1 MFPERAGDQHR
12 RPLLTLAITFSLLM
26 HLAGAGVWLYF
37 NRELAP
43 LVAKFL
49 PRPSPTP
56 EIVALSDAITI
67 EKRTVPRQ
75 SRRSQPHPAT
85 RRAVSRPQPQRV
97 AQLPAPPA
105 PPIPTLAPL
114 PTTEPTRAPTREPT
128 TAPTAEPTYRPLRGN
143 VHHPRAAPTP
153 EPQRAPPVTP
163 PQTQVVKQQPSSRNA
178 FSPQQI
184 AALDAQFQRTI
195 DASRRSLTDV
205 PPQRRPPARNPQQR
219 RYEAIMAGTPE
230 MFFAAAQ
237 GDCIDL
243 EDTVTRGPVHVY
255 YIRCTIR
262 YPDDYFENV
271 SYPWP
276 YKFPASADPFQQPP
290 GALIFHGQGPPPGFV
305 LPPNF
310 ALSRAICS
318 FYRAQ
323 CERLIERERAAGNQP
338 APGG

>member
-1 MFPERAGDQHR
+1 MFPERADERR
-12 RPLLTLAITFSLLM
+12 RPILTLALTFSLLM
-26 HLAGAGVWLYF
+26 HLAGAGTWLYF
-37 NRELAP
+37 NRQLAP
-43 LVAKFL
+43 LVAKL
-49 PRPSPTP
+49 VPRPSPTP

-75 SRRSQPHPAT
+75 ARRSQARPAL
-85 RRAVSRPQPQRV
+85 RRAVSRPQPRRV
-97 AQLPAPPA
+97 AQLPAPPV
-105 PPIPTLAPL
+105 PPIPTLAPI
-114 PTTEPTRAPTREPT
+114 PTAEPTREPT
-128 TAPTAEPTYRPLRGN
+128 TPPNAEPTYRPLHGTL
-143 VHHPRAAPTP
+143 HHPRAAPTP
-153 EPQRAPPVTP
+153 QPQRAPAETP
-163 PQTQVVKQQPSSRNA
+163 PPAQVVKPSPPRARNA

-205 PPQRRPPARNPQQR
+205 PSQRRPPARNPQQQ

-262 YPDDYFENV
+262 YPDGYFENV

-276 YKFPASADPFQQPP
+276 YKFPASADPFQLAP

-305 LPPNF
+305 LPRNF

-338 APGG
+338 APGQ

>member
-1 MFPERAGDQHR
+1 MFPERADDRR
-12 RPLLTLAITFSLLM
+12 RPILTLAITFSLLL
-26 HLAGAGVWLYF
+26 HLAGAGSWLYF
-37 NRELAP
+37 NRQLQP
-43 LVAKFL
+43 LVAKLF
-49 PRPSPTP
+49 PHPSPTP

-75 SRRSQPHPAT
+75 SRRAQPRLAM
-85 RRAVSRPQPQRV
+85 RRALARPQPRRV
-97 AQLPAPPA
+97 AQLPAPQM

-114 PTTEPTRAPTREPT
+114 PTTEPT
-128 TAPTAEPTYRPLRGN
+128 TAPSAEPTYRPRRGTI
-143 VHHPRAAPTP
+143 HHPRAAPTP
-153 EPQRAPPVTP
+153 EPPRAPPETP
-163 PQTQVVKQQPSSRNA
+163 PPARVAKPSQRSARNA

-205 PPQRRPPARNPQQR
+205 PPQRRPPARNPQQQ
-219 RYEAIMAGTPE
+219 RYEAVMAGTPE
-230 MFFAAAQ
+230 MFYAAAQ
-237 GDCIDL
+237 GDCTDL
-243 EDTVTRGPVHVY
+243 EDVVTRGSVHVY

-262 YPDDYFENV
+262 YPDGYFENV

-276 YKFPASADPFQQPP
+276 YKFPASADPFQLPP

-310 ALSRAICS
+310 ALSRAICT

-323 CERLIERERAAGNQP
+323 CERLIEREKAAGNQP
-338 APGG
+338 APGE

>member
-1 MFPERAGDQHR
+1 MFPERADERG
-12 RPLLTLAITFSLLM
+12 RPILTLALTFSLLL
-26 HLAGAGVWLYF
+26 HLAGAGTWLYF
-37 NRELAP
+37 NRQLAP

-75 SRRSQPHPAT
+75 ARRSRP
-85 RRAVSRPQPQRV
+85 RRALSRPQPRRV
-97 AQLPAPPA
+97 AQLPAPPL

-114 PTTEPTRAPTREPT
+114 PTTEPTRAPAHEPT
-128 TAPTAEPTYRPLRGN
+128 TAPTAEPTYRPLRGTI
-143 VHHPRAAPTP
+143 HHPRAAPTP
-153 EPQRAPPVTP
+153 EPQRAPRETP
-163 PQTQVVKQQPSSRNA
+163 PPTPVVKQSQRSARNA

-205 PPQRRPPARNPQQR
+205 PRQRRPPARNPQQQ

-230 MFFAAAQ
+230 MFFDAAQ

-262 YPDDYFENV
+262 YSDGYFENV

-276 YKFPASADPFQQPP
+276 YKFPASADPFQLPP

-310 ALSRAICS
+310 ALSRAICT